1 MTPQEQ
7 QLLMQLTQ
15 RINQTQL
22 QEKDP
27 DAQNLLGRELGA
39 NSDALYIMAQTVL
52 VQNMALERL
61 KSQVAELQQQLQQAQ
76 HPAHATSF
84 LGRLFGDNDQSQSAP
99 AQTQPQPAPQYQQSP
114 QQQGW
119 QPVPNYQQ
127 APPQYAQPQYGQP
140 QYAQPQYP
148 PPQYGAVPAGQ
159 PSFLRGAMQT
169 AAGVAAGALVFEGVE
184 SLLHPWGHGG
194 GFGWGGGPAFGGG
207 FGGGF
212 ERPVEETV
220 INNYYDQPGPGPT
233 GPAEHHMSD
242 SGANLNDQ
250 LDRDFGSQHPA
261 HESAQFADANQNSGQ
276 FDQGSFDNSLDTDSV
291 INDSSLDN
299 VQIDDSGNSFDDTS
313 SLDDSSSFDDG
324 GGFDNS
330 GSDGF

>member
-1 MTPQEQ
+1 
-7 QLLMQLTQ
+7 MQLTE

-39 NSDALYIMAQTVL
+39 NSDALYIMAQTLL
-52 VQNMALERL
+52 VQNMALEQL
-61 KSQVAELQQQLQQAQ
+61 KSQVEQLKQQSQQQ
-76 HPAHATSF
+76 PAHATSF
-84 LGRLFGDNDQSQSAP
+84 LGRLFGDKD
-99 AQTQPQPAPQYQQSP
+99 QPQPPQAQSPQAQYQPPQQYQQPQQSQPP

-127 APPQYAQPQYGQP
+127 APPAYGQPQYGQP
-140 QYAQPQYP
+140 QYAQA
-148 PPQYGAVPAGQ
+148 QYGAVPVGQ

-184 SLLHPWGHGG
+184 SLLHPYGHGG
-194 GFGWGGGPAFGGG
+194 GWGWGGGPGFGGGPAFGGG
-207 FGGGF
+207 Y

-220 INNYYDQPGPGPT
+220 INNNYYDQPGQVG
-233 GPAEHHMSD
+233 GAEHHMAD
-242 SGANLNDQ
+242 SGTGLNDQ
-250 LDRDFGSQHPA
+250 LDHDFGSEH
-261 HESAQFADANQNSGQ
+261 HNESAQFADTNQDGSQ
-276 FDQGSFDNSLDTDSV
+276 FDQGSYDNSLTDNDSV
-291 INDSSLDN
+291 INDDNLDN
-299 VQIDDSGNSFDDTS
+299 MQIDDSASNS
-313 SLDDSSSFDDG
+313 DDSSSFDSG